1 MIPEQKRLQELL
13 AKVNEQAPEYARL
26 FMLNVQTFDKVEQGI
41 EKTFEAGDDSQ
52 RELFKNLAM
61 CINDSISNLGQLMIA
76 LNHPKEDRD

>member
-1 MIPEQKRLQELL
+1 MIPEQKKLQELL

-26 FMLNVQTFDKVEQGI
+26 FVLNVETFGKVEEGI
-41 EKTFEAGDDSQ
+41 EKTFALGDDSQ